1 LTMIV
6 GAVAAVYAFHLGI
19 CSRQRVPIILAA
31 VSCVFLSLSIAYSGA
46 HSGPNPQAWCYFNLR
61 KIDSAKEQL
70 AIDSKMTNGAT
81 LTDAQISKYV
91 ERGFDS
97 LKCAK
102 HGTYAV
108 GEIGKEPHCSVHGS
122 ISEIW
127 P

>member
-1 LTMIV
+1 MIV

-31 VSCVFLSLSIAYSGA
+31 VSCVLLCLSIVHSGA
-46 HSGPNPQAWCYFNLR
+46 PHSGPSPQTWCYNNLR
-61 KIDSAKEQL
+61 KIDSGKEQF
-70 AIDSKMTNGAT
+70 AIDSQMTNGVA
-81 LTDAQISKYV
+81 LTGAQISKYI
-91 ERGFDS
+91 ERGFES
-97 LKCAK
+97 LKCAE